1 MFSRGLYEAFF
12 AFSGGVYSNGRPIP
26 RWDRPPSPASER
38 DERIWSELAA
48 AATFA
53 VETRQQIAAIEPG
66 KGAAVGGAFV
76 IRAAG
81 ELESPFNVYR
91 DSSRTVMLARFAT
104 LDLATE
110 LLLQRYVAATVEPT
124 APIVEPPDGQ

>member
-1 MFSRGLYEAFF
+1 MLSRGLYEAFF

-26 RWDRPPSPASER
+26 SWYRPTSPASER
-38 DERIWSELAA
+38 DERIWGELAA

-53 VETRQQIAAIEPG
+53 VEVRQQIAAIEPS
-66 KGAAVGGAFV
+66 KGASVGDAFV

-81 ELESPFNVYR
+81 TMENPYSIYQ
-91 DSSRTVMLARFAT
+91 DSSRAVMLARGAT

-110 LLLQRYVAATVEPT
+110 FLLQRYVAETIEARTS
-124 APIVEPPDGQ
+124 DQ